1 MVATGYRRMQQHD
14 FDAAR
19 DAFEEALALDPNN
32 SAAQDGLRA
41 AQTAETV
48 EGVVGVFGR

>member
-1 MVATGYRRMQQHD
+1 MQQHD
-14 FDAAR
+14 FGAAR
-19 DAFEEALALDPNN
+19 DAFEEALAIDPDN

-48 EGVVGVFGR
+48 QGVAEVLRR